1 MTQTKKRLQQGQPNQ
16 WRICGDSH
24 LTPVLNHLRGQSEQ
38 GNFTMLNAKA
48 SNHSLCS
55 DAQKK
60 RVIDYLQQN
69 QTTGLNRYE
78 ADVFLNVCQ
87 LAPRIKDLRDEGHQ
101 IIRVDEK
108 ALDLSN
114 RPHNGIA
121 RYFWQGYSVPQNN
134 TVKTEAVVL

>member
-1 MTQTKKRLQQGQPNQ
+1 MTHKKKRLQQGQPNQ

-24 LTPVLNHLRGQSEQ
+24 IQPVQNYLSGQSEQ
-38 GNFTMLNAKA
+38 GNFNMLKAKA

-78 ADVFLNVCQ
+78 ADDLLNVCH

-101 IIRVDEK
+101 IMRLDET
-108 ALDLSN
+108 ALDLNN

-121 RYFWQGYSVPQNN
+121 RYFWQGYIAPQN
-134 TVKTEAVVL
+134 TAKTEAIAL

>member
-1 MTQTKKRLQQGQPNQ
+1 
-16 WRICGDSH
+16 
-24 LTPVLNHLRGQSEQ
+24 
-38 GNFTMLNAKA
+38 MLKAKV

-78 ADVFLNVCQ
+78 ADELLNVCH
-87 LAPRIKDLRDEGHQ
+87 LAARIKALRDEGHQ
-101 IIRVDEK
+101 IIRLDET
-108 ALDLSN
+108 AFDLSN
-114 RPHNGIA
+114 RPHKGIG

-134 TVKTEAVVL
+134 VKTEAVAL